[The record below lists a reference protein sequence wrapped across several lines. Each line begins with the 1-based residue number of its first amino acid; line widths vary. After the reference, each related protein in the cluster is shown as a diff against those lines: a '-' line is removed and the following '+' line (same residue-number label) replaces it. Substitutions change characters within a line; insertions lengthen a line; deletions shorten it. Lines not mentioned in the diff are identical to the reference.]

1 MKNLKI
7 KLIIMMRNLILYL
20 KANLIRIVFLSKI
33 KSENGKIVKK
43 DLFF

>member
-33 KSENGKIVKK
+33 KSENDKIVKK
-43 DLFF
+43 ALFF